1 MLSFNNKIYL
11 RILAGILL
19 LAVTLPLSAR
29 EINVR
34 GTVTNLDD
42 EPLYRVS
49 IYNAA
54 TNKLVGV
61 TNEDGKY
68 LFTTKGIANEVA
80 DPVVEGNQ
88 VYGIVV
94 YRPYLL
100 SFLSHILNN
109 SYGLYFLIIVPLA
122 FLILLEILDRIKDKE
137 TENER
142 EN

>member
-42 EPLYRVS
+42 EPLCRVS

-61 TNEDGKY
+61 TNEDGK
-68 LFTTKGIANEVA
+68 IR
-80 DPVVEGNQ
+80 D
-88 VYGIVV
+88 
-94 YRPYLL
+94 YLL
-100 SFLSHILNN
+100 NELHHGVTIFNVKGGYTSRKDEVILCV
-109 SYGLYFLIIVPLA
+109 VPTNEYYRVKEGIHEIDKDA
-122 FLILLEILDRIKDKE
+122 FFVVCDAYEVFGGE
-137 TENER
+137 
-142 EN
+142 